1 MATTDQPHYTAE
13 EKRKRVFAII
23 SASSGNL
30 VEWFDFYVYSFASI
44 YFASQFF
51 PSGNST
57 AEFLKAAAVFA
68 VGFLMRPIGGWMF
81 GRIADRVGR
90 KKSMVISVLMMCGGS
105 LAIAVLPTYATIGVA
120 APILL
125 LIIRMFQGLSLIHI

>member
-1 MATTDQPHYTAE
+1 MTVSERPQYSAE

-51 PSGNST
+51 PSGNPT
-57 AEFLKAAAVFA
+57 AEFLKSAAVFA
-68 VGFLMRPIGGWMF
+68 VGFFMRPIGGWMF

-90 KKSMVISVLMMCGGS
+90 KKSMVISVLMMCAGS
-105 LAIAVLPTYATIGVA
+105 LAIAVRWRTYRRHA
-120 APILL
+120 AL
-125 LIIRMFQGLSLIHI
+125 